1 MISVLRRHVPHSQAS
16 ILAGALRSAGFHADV
31 WGAQA
36 AHFYGEMVLGG
47 CSLVVKE
54 DEHED
59 AEAYLAATPQEPPP
73 ELAEASE
80 TGPSDGDPP
89 GVAVL
94 LYCGLWLAFGLTA
107 VLTIT
112 GGSYTIIEGLYRT
125 GALVIPVKMLL
136 LSFFSVFVL
145 LGVHFAC
152 VAAGA
157 GTLLRIIQG
166 YRAGSK
172 ACRLVVWLVAAIMI
186 PALLFGGVG
195 G

>member
-1 MISVLRRHVPHSQAS
+1 M
-16 ILAGALRSAGFHADV
+16 
-31 WGAQA
+31 
-36 AHFYGEMVLGG
+36 
-47 CSLVVKE
+47 
-54 DEHED
+54 
-59 AEAYLAATPQEPPP
+59 
-73 ELAEASE
+73 
-80 TGPSDGDPP
+80 
-89 GVAVL
+89 
-94 LYCGLWLAFGLTA
+94 
-107 VLTIT
+107 
-112 GGSYTIIEGLYRT
+112 IIEVRYRT

-145 LGVHFAC
+145 LGLHFAC

-186 PALLFGGVG
+186 PAFLFGGVG

>member
-1 MISVLRRHVPHSQAS
+1 MTAVLRQHVPHAQAS

-31 WGAQA
+31 WGEQA
-36 AHFYGEMVLGG
+36 AHLYGEMAVGG

-54 DEHED
+54 DEYED

-112 GGSYTIIEGLYRT
+112 SGSYMIIEGFYRT
-125 GALVIPVKMLL
+125 GVLVIPVKMLL

-145 LGVHFAC
+145 LGLHFAC

-172 ACRLVVWLVAAIMI
+172 TCRFVVQLVVALMIAACW
-186 PALLFGGVG
+186 FGGTG